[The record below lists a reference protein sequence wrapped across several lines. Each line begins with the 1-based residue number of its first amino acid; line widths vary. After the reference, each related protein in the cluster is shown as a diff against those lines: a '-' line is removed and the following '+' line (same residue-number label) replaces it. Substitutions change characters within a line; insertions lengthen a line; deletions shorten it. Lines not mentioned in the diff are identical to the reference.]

1 MTINELFP
9 TTYEQFKQLSIDL
22 AMKINGDTTK
32 YNCNSNKLAS
42 FISQVLPG
50 KPDNSFNVNTLKAM
64 CVTPES
70 KVVHIPLTTDKIKDG
85 STYYSIANEH
95 NTTVLWREE
104 RNGQVYLSCG
114 NEAEGDGEDED
125 YQFESLPSELA
136 IAYNPHAE
144 AKPVNVPQSDVA
156 CVILKA
162 AIGDVS
168 LYLSEYR
175 DAVIK
180 EIRKGKFDLYNN
192 LNEKNG
198 DISDFFNEFNHI
210 DTENE
215 NILIPAYL
223 ASNERRND
231 LDMAFDSFADEQ
243 DVNSGL
249 VFSLRRAVG
258 YAYREF
264 IKDTLKEFLDQL
276 QSHFNDDA
284 LFFDEV
290 SDEKLY
296 LWVTTSLATWSN
308 EGSTIPFDSA
318 KVSI

>member
-9 TTYEQFKQLSIDL
+9 TTYEQFKQFSIDL
-22 AMKINGDTTK
+22 TTKINGDPTK

-50 KPDNSFNVNTLKAM
+50 KPDDSFNVNTLKSM

-70 KVVHIPLTTDKIKDG
+70 KIIHIPLTAARIKDG

-114 NEAEGDGEDED
+114 NEAEGDGEDDD
-125 YQFESLPSELA
+125 YQFEALPSELSVA
-136 IAYNPHAE
+136 CHQETEANP
-144 AKPVNVPQSDVA
+144 VDVSQSDVV

-168 LYLSEYR
+168 LYLSEYK
-175 DAVIK
+175 DTVVA
-180 EIRKGKFDLYNN
+180 EMRKGDFDLYSN
-192 LNEKNG
+192 LDENG
-198 DISDFFNEFNHI
+198 DISEFFDEFNQI
-210 DTENE
+210 DTKDE

-223 ASNERRND
+223 ASNLRRSD
-231 LDMAFDSFADEQ
+231 LDMAFDSFGDEQ
-243 DVNSGL
+243 DVNSGV

-276 QSHFNDDA
+276 QSHFNDDT

-296 LWVTTSLATWSN
+296 SWITSSLATWSN

-318 KVSI
+318 KASI